1 MPEKR
6 KIKQQ
11 ITQDFI
17 LDEYERIKKIKSKKK
32 RDEQL
37 EVLKTLTENIGGYI
51 TSSIK

>member
-6 KIKQQ
+6 KIKQR
-11 ITQDFI
+11 ITADYI

-37 EVLKTLTENIGGYI
+37 KILKVLTENMGEYI